1 MLGQL
6 NLTVWAWIESLRDLR
21 RIRVW
26 RPFLLLA
33 AAQILVLLLLTQF
46 YRPAFQWLL
55 VPLLERITSAE
66 VLHYPAFYVFL
77 PGIFSQVNLLLDWIL
92 GSLVF
97 GAAFLIILHTAL
109 GLSDRESWRLA
120 ARRYGPLLLVRLPLV
135 LLLIGIA
142 WLLPGWLAQGGVL
155 EGNRLRLVRYGGF
168 LLGVLAE
175 VLFLYAPLLLL
186 AESRSIGRALRG
198 ALGLAFRVPLATL
211 LAVLIPNLVQLPTS
225 WVLRRSDVLVRN
237 LAPETV
243 VVLIGVAILA
253 YVFIN
258 YFIVASAVRIYGARA
273 AGPGGAA

>member
-46 YRPAFQWLL
+46 YRPTFQWLL